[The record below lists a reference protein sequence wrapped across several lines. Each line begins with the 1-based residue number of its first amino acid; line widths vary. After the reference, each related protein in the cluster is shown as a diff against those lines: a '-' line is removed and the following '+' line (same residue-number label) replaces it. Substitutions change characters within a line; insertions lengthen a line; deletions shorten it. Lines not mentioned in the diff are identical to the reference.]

1 MGAGRLVSSSTLCV
15 DGTGGELPMA
25 TPFWSISPRGAR
37 VLALA
42 LGGVEY
48 CLLEA
53 IRAARCEAL
62 VGVEGN
68 IAAVSRALIVSSY
81 HHSRNAP

>member
-15 DGTGGELPMA
+15 DGTGGELPTE
-25 TPFWSISPRGAR
+25 TPFWSMSPRGAR

-48 CLLEA
+48 CLFEA
-53 IRAARCEAL
+53 IREARCEAL
-62 VGVEGN
+62 VGVEGSTE
-68 IAAVSRALIVSSY
+68 AVS
-81 HHSRNAP
+81 